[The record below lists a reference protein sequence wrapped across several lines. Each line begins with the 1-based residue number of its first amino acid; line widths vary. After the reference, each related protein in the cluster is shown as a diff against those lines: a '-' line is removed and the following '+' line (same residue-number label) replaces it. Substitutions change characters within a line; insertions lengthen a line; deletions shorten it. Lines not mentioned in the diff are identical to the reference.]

1 MTKAA
6 INNKSAGGGLRQP
19 ETKPSDL
26 AGISSLATLTSSF
39 GIIPIPRTTR
49 TKLILRKNIFLGE
62 AVIGNGSLTDCR
74 DWTNHKTYT
83 YSALDSGANN
93 CASGLRARGLEPGD
107 AVAILSANRAE
118 FMIAFMGIL
127 RAGLI
132 AVPINHKFSHEV
144 IRFIFNDA
152 DVKLTICDAE
162 RPETLGS
169 NSPVVNFDSS
179 GEDSFNNLLQPG
191 IL

>member
-1 MTKAA
+1 MVADNVTNLGD
-6 INNKSAGGGLRQP
+6 ILNKNVQRNPA
-19 ETKPSDL
+19 
-26 AGISSLATLTSSF
+26 
-39 GIIPIPRTTR
+39 
-49 TKLILRKNIFLGE
+49 
-62 AVIGNGSLTDCR
+62 LTDCR
-74 DWTNHKTYT
+74 DWNNPKTYT
-83 YSALDSGANN
+83 HGALDSGANN

-162 RPETLGS
+162 RAETLGS

-179 GEDSFNNLLQPG
+179 GEESFNNLLQPG
-191 IL
+191 ILETFETSEHAIAMILYTSGSTGPTKGCSLNPQWPFVGTSRKGR